1 MCLHIVKV
9 TLLVLSLMVHLLV
22 SKRVLFLIDPCS
34 IVVNVKMIVLLQVRL
49 VNIEN
54 PNSIKV

>member
-1 MCLHIVKV
+1 
-9 TLLVLSLMVHLLV
+9 MVHLLV

-34 IVVNVKMIVLLQVRL
+34 IVVNVKMIILLQVRL

-54 PNSIKV
+54 PNSIEVLRLLWVKHEPGKII

>member
-1 MCLHIVKV
+1 
-9 TLLVLSLMVHLLV
+9 MVHLLV

-34 IVVNVKMIVLLQVRL
+34 IVVNVKMIILLQVRL

-54 PNSIKV
+54 PNSIEVLRLLWVEHEPGKII